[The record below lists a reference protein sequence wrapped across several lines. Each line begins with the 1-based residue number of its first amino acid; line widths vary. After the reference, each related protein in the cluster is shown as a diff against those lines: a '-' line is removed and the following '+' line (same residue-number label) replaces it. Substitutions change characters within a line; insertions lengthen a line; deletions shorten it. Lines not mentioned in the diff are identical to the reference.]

1 MKTAV
6 QTQENCS
13 NWNFEI
19 Q

>member
-6 QTQENCS
+6 QTHENCS

>member
-6 QTQENCS
+6 QTNENCS